1 MLCQLS
7 RRAWGWGW
15 HGAHMGGPGDAR
27 SGTGNLMGRS
37 HLLGNP
43 RGVAEAQILS
53 WGVGA
58 AGTLGGGGRR
68 GEGAGLQAPSAP
80 GVSPDLVVTTKVLLW
95 SDLKHRVRPIRD

>member
-7 RRAWGWGW
+7 RRAWGRGW
-15 HGAHMGGPGDAR
+15 CGVHTGDPEDTR

-37 HLLGNP
+37 RLLGNP

-58 AGTLGGGGRR
+58 AATLGGGGCR
-68 GEGAGLQAPSAP
+68 GEGAGLQAPNAP
-80 GVSPDLVVTTKVLLW
+80 GVSPDLVVRNKVLLW
-95 SDLKHRVRPIRD
+95 SDLKHRMRPIRV

>member
-7 RRAWGWGW
+7 LRARGWW
-15 HGAHMGGPGDAR
+15 HGAHMGGPGDPR

-37 HLLGNP
+37 WLLGNP
-43 RGVAEAQILS
+43 HGVAEAQILS
-53 WGVGA
+53 WCVGA
-58 AGTLGGGGRR
+58 AGTLGGGGSQ

-80 GVSPDLVVTTKVLLW
+80 DMSPDLVVTTKVLLW